1 MPTISQFY
9 GIQITMNYNDHLP
22 PHFHAKYQD
31 YEVTVEIVNGSI
43 TGRMPRRA
51 LRLIWSWLD
60 EHREEVAENW
70 ARARNRQA
78 LRPVAPL
85 E

>member
-1 MPTISQFY
+1 
-9 GIQITMNYNDHLP
+9 MNYNDHLP
-22 PHFHAKYQD
+22 PHFHAEYQG
-31 YEVTVEIVNGSI
+31 YEVAVEIGNGSI

-60 EHREEVAENW
+60 EHQEELDENW
-70 ARARNRQA
+70 SRARNRQT
-78 LRPVAPL
+78 LLDVAPL